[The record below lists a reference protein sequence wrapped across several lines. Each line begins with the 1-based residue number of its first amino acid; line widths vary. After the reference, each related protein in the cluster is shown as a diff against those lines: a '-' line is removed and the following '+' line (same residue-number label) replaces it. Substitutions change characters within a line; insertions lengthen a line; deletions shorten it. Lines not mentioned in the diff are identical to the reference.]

1 MTTTPLLQRMLT
13 HSDSLR
19 TEFDSLTD
27 TQLTR
32 LSDDQW
38 ADYADAVE
46 AMSRFL
52 TRFQVHA
59 AAAFVRAAQDAQAA
73 GVGTRLRTKTP
84 EERLAERLGVTKSE
98 IRRRVA
104 VADAL
109 QSGTDEYGQAVEP
122 KYPAVAELFN
132 SGGTSLSTAST
143 MIREL
148 DKATVL
154 SNATPDLDTARVR
167 RDMEAALVQAQHQGG
182 APLVTTVGK
191 NWLNRLNTK
200 NVQPTSELAKQF
212 QGLHLIGRKYGL
224 NHGEFYLDDEHW
236 ATLVAGSSFE
246 ANPRIKTT
254 NGGNGGS
261 GTASETL
268 FDDAVSSQADEDA
281 VAEELKD
288 SRTRPQKLADGLM
301 RTIQAGLSTNKL
313 PWNGGLRP
321 QVMVTIDAET
331 LQGRIANSKTF
342 QSHSAQVGPID
353 PGLIRRIAC
362 NADLLP
368 VVLNGE
374 GRVLDVGA
382 PQRLF
387 TTEQRKILYAR
398 DLGCTAPGCTVP
410 ADGCEAHHVQEWSK
424 DGPTT
429 IENGVLVC
437 HFHHKLVHDTPW
449 KIDMSRGVPYWIP
462 PKAVDP
468 NQKPRRNYHFHP
480 ELVGADSGQS
490 AATGKADD
498 EPRHEL
504 N

>member
-13 HSDSLR
+13 YSDSLR
-19 TEFDSLTD
+19 AEFDSLSD

-38 ADYADAVE
+38 AEYADAVE

-104 VADAL
+104 LADSL
-109 QSGTDEYGQAVEP
+109 QENTDEYGQPIAP

-132 SGGTSLSTAST
+132 QGGTSLSVAST

-154 SNATPDLDTARVR
+154 SNATPELDTARVR
-167 RDMEAALVQAQHQGG
+167 REMEAALVHAQHQGG

-200 NVQPTSELAKQF
+200 NIQPTPELAKQF

-224 NHGEFYLDDEHW
+224 NHGEFYLDDEQW
-236 ATLVAGSSFE
+236 ATLLAGSSFE

-254 NGGNGGS
+254 NGANGANGS
-261 GTASETL
+261 SDTL
-268 FDDAVSSQADEDA
+268 LDDAVSCPSDDDA
-281 VAEELKD
+281 VAGELKD
-288 SRTRPQKLADGLM
+288 IRTRPQKLADGLM
-301 RTIQAGLSTNKL
+301 RSIQAGLSTNKL

-321 QVMVTIDAET
+321 QVMVTIDEET
-331 LQGRIANSKTF
+331 LQGRIASAKTF

-362 NADLLP
+362 NADILP

-398 DLGCTAPGCTVP
+398 DLGCSAPGCTVP

-424 DGPTT
+424 GGPTT
-429 IENGVLVC
+429 IENGALVC

-449 KIDMSRGVPYWIP
+449 KIDMSRAVPYWVP

-468 NQKPRRNYHFHP
+468 DQKPRRNYHFHP
-480 ELVGADSGQS
+480 EILGFGS
-490 AATGKADD
+490 AEEATG
-498 EPRHEL
+498 
-504 N
+504 